1 MPERDDMPVT
11 QAELIESLNAR
22 GYWPTAGHT
31 AKRPGWSNFS
41 FDQKKKD
48 SEQALREAI
57 LLLQRTYG
65 LEETGVAN
73 AELIAFLSQPH
84 CAVPDR
90 PGPAGLR
97 SGGVPWASPKVTY
110 QWMSFLPDIDQ
121 AAQVGAFERAFATWS
136 TVCSVRFTRVEQKGD
151 MRIVCGA
158 GAHGDLFPFDGL
170 GKELA
175 HAFYPDWPD
184 KLRGDV
190 HVDAAENWS
199 TDDEI
204 QSGFFDL
211 ESVVLHEIG
220 HSIGLAH
227 SAVPGS
233 VMFPNYSGMVRS
245 LGAMDVAT
253 IKALY
258 PG

>member
-1 MPERDDMPVT
+1 MPDSDDRPVT
-11 QAELIESLNAR
+11 RAELIESLNAR
-22 GYWPTAGHT
+22 GYWPATGNT
-31 AKRPGWSNFS
+31 TKRPGWSNFS
-41 FDQKKKD
+41 FNQKKKD
-48 SEQALREAI
+48 GELALRDAI

-65 LEETGVAN
+65 LEETGEPN
-73 AELIAFLSQPH
+73 TELIAFLSQPH

-97 SGGVPWASPKVTY
+97 SGGVPWANPTVTY
-110 QWMSFLPDIDQ
+110 QWMSFLPEIDQ
-121 AAQVGAFERAFATWS
+121 SAQERAFERAFATWS
-136 TVCSVRFTRVEQKGD
+136 DACSIRFTRVDKKGD
-151 MRIVCGA
+151 IRIVCGA

-190 HVDAAENWS
+190 HVDAAEDWS
-199 TDDEI
+199 VAEVTP
-204 QSGFFDL
+204 SGHFDL

-220 HSIGLAH
+220 HAIGLAH
-227 SAVPGS
+227 STVPES
-233 VMFPNYSGMVRS
+233 VMFPNYSGVVRR
-245 LGAMDVAT
+245 LGAKDALT
-253 IKALY
+253 ANALY